1 MFKLLIK
8 YSSKL
13 QITMHVGGAHYT
25 DTNEHLS
32 IWNFIMCKTEN
43 ELFIRICVQMKN
55 VQIELNCYFFQHVHA
70 RKSLSFSHKCKRCV
84 CVCVCAKGCCLP
96 NVASHVDENEPA
108 MKPIYIRVQHRI
120 ITNYITK
127 SQGAVSLASLTGAKL
142 FPCIQESVH
151 FAALPEV
158 LYLGVYFILP
168 RVVFA

>member
-1 MFKLLIK
+1 
-8 YSSKL
+8 
-13 QITMHVGGAHYT
+13 
-25 DTNEHLS
+25 
-32 IWNFIMCKTEN
+32 
-43 ELFIRICVQMKN
+43 VQT
-55 VQIELNCYFFQHVHA
+55 V
-70 RKSLSFSHKCKRCV
+70 CV

>member
-1 MFKLLIK
+1 
-8 YSSKL
+8 
-13 QITMHVGGAHYT
+13 
-25 DTNEHLS
+25 
-32 IWNFIMCKTEN
+32 MCMQGKASVFHTSAN
-43 ELFIRICVQMKN
+43 G
-55 VQIELNCYFFQHVHA
+55 
-70 RKSLSFSHKCKRCV
+70 
-84 CVCVCAKGCCLP
+84 VCVCAKGCCLP

-158 LYLGVYFILP
+158 LCLGVYFILP